1 MRRLALITFVL
12 LVAFSTWANAD
23 TEETTTFSI
32 EANEVKALGERN
44 YALNAGLGFVNY
56 YNQGEGKYETI
67 LKINATPVL
76 RAGPLSAGLGVNYLV
91 TSKDKRRELG
101 ETGKNPVILRFV
113 QYEKKPWQA
122 RWGILEGVSLANGL
136 IMAGYTT
143 ASTQESSVFTNK
155 DKGGL
160 LAYSGSSGI
169 TALGTQS
176 HLYAGRV
183 YHRFSSFT
191 LGCSYAQDS
200 DEKDDVTAYGA
211 DLKIPLTSKFA
222 LCLEGAKVKVG
233 DGSKIDGKGF
243 SAAANLSL
251 GKLAWGN
258 QYVNFDEKFLP
269 GIFNA
274 HYEIDSQARKVG
286 GAWLDGVAP
295 PAGKKKGFIS
305 QLTLIPIEQLR
316 LSATYK
322 DYEGYQPCLIGEATF
337 GLGGKEGEGY
347 FGNLTGRLSYEQRN
361 FRILETTSKD
371 AVITAEV
378 ATSVSKNTDIIVRYK
393 KVYTETGKPVSTINY
408 EYKLKF

>member
-1 MRRLALITFVL
+1 MRRLALITLAL

-23 TEETTTFSI
+23 TEETTTFSV

-56 YNQGEGKYETI
+56 YNQETGQYETI

-91 TSKDKRRELG
+91 TSKDKRRKLG
-101 ETGKNPVILRFV
+101 ETGKNPLILRFV
-113 QYEKKPWQA
+113 QYEKEPWRA

-160 LAYSGSSGI
+160 IAYSRSSGI
-169 TALGTQS
+169 TTLGTQS
-176 HLYAGRV
+176 HVYAGRV

-191 LGCSYAQDS
+191 LGCSYAKDS
-200 DEKDDVTAYGA
+200 DDYDDVTAYGA
-211 DLKIPLTSKFA
+211 DLKIPLTSKLA

-233 DGSKIDGKGF
+233 DGSLIDGKGL

-251 GKLAWGN
+251 GKLAWEN
-258 QYVNFDEKFLP
+258 QYVNFDEDFLP

-274 HYEIDSQARKVG
+274 HYEVDSQDRKAG
-286 GAWLDGVAP
+286 GAWPAP

-316 LSATYK
+316 LGATYK
-322 DYEGYQPCLIGEATF
+322 DYEDYQPCLIGEAAF
-337 GLGGKEGEGY
+337 GLKGKEGEGY
-347 FGNLTGRLSYEQRN
+347 FGNLTGRISYEQRN
-361 FRILETTSKD
+361 FRVLKTDSKD

-378 ATSVSKNTDIIVRYK
+378 ATSVSKNTDIIVCYK
-393 KVYTETGKPVSTINY
+393 KVYTSTGEPVSTINY